1 MKILEQ
7 ALVKAEEQN
16 AESRATLQE
25 FMKFDNKRMGGLE
38 NNIGAASEEYFY
50 RFLEKKMKL
59 KNIRFKSIDRNVI
72 VNRSKGEELCE
83 FDIVLLN
90 SSCAAIIEV
99 KQKASSEKEVLRELA
114 ERKVNAFRDSD
125 AKYKRYKVYFGM
137 ASMITT
143 ASMIAAADEL
153 GIFLLTQ
160 RGDAVVVVNGEAQP
174 MT

>member
-1 MKILEQ
+1 M
-7 ALVKAEEQN
+7 
-16 AESRATLQE
+16 
-25 FMKFDNKRMGGLE
+25 
-38 NNIGAASEEYFY
+38 
-50 RFLEKKMKL
+50 
-59 KNIRFKSIDRNVI
+59 
-72 VNRSKGEELCE
+72 RSGKW
-83 FDIVLLN
+83 
-90 SSCAAIIEV
+90 
-99 KQKASSEKEVLRELA
+99 
-114 ERKVNAFRDSD
+114 NAFRDSD